1 MSRSDGRDGPGG
13 GPPEL
18 ETGTRRRVLEDVFD
32 PRANALNLIR
42 LVLALFVIVWHAFP
56 LTGATID
63 SPWARQ
69 LVSRLSV
76 DGFFAI
82 SGFLIVSSW
91 IRHPRWGA
99 FLRARA
105 LRIFPAFWVCLIL
118 TAFAFAPAALLIR
131 GVALPQGFVSDALS
145 YVWRNALLRVS
156 QFGIAGTPADVPEV
170 GVWNGALWTLFWEFS
185 CYLGVLAVG
194 LTGLLRRGMT
204 VPALFCSALLAVLL
218 TSYGPISNSTAT
230 IGSRLGLMFAA
241 GALVHRYRRGIPVRG
256 ELLALA
262 AGLVLVA
269 GALPEYSPLAAL
281 PLAYLVISLGALGT
295 HPRLRVRQD
304 ISYGV
309 YIYGFP
315 VQQLLVTAGAG
326 ALGVPFF
333 AVVSLLATLPLAA
346 GSWFLVEKPALRF
359 KGRSGRPATVQDT
372 AVTKAPA

>member
-1 MSRSDGRDGPGG
+1 MNRAASQYGRGEV
-13 GPPEL
+13 PPTPKAEN
-18 ETGTRRRVLEDVFD
+18 RHRVLEEAFD

-56 LTGATID
+56 LTGVEID
-63 SPWARQ
+63 APWPRQ

-91 IRHPRWGA
+91 TRHPRWGA

-105 LRIFPAFWVCLIL
+105 LRIFPAFWVCLVL
-118 TAFAFAPAALLIR
+118 TAFAFAPVAVLMR
-131 GVALPQGFVSDALS
+131 GGPFPDGFASDALS

-156 QFGIAGTPADVPEV
+156 QFGIAGTPADVPEA

-185 CYLGVLAVG
+185 CYLGVLVVG
-194 LTGLLRRGMT
+194 LTGLLRRRLT
-204 VPALFCSALLAVLL
+204 VAVLFCGALLAVLL
-218 TSYGPISNSTAT
+218 TSYGPVSNGTLQ

-241 GALVHRYRRGIPVRG
+241 GALIHRYRHAIPVRG
-256 ELLALA
+256 GLLVV
-262 AGLVLVA
+262 AGALVLVA

-281 PLAYLVISLGALGT
+281 PLAYLVIALGALGT

-315 VQQLLVTAGAG
+315 VQQILATAGAG
-326 ALGVPFF
+326 ALGVPLF
-333 AVVSLLATLPLAA
+333 AIASIVATLPLAA
-346 GSWFLVEKPALRF
+346 ASWFLVEKPALRF
-359 KGRSGRPATVQDT
+359 KAGSGRPTTVQDT
-372 AVTKAPA
+372 AVSKTAA

>member
-1 MSRSDGRDGPGG
+1 MSRAEGRDEQEDVPSNS
-13 GPPEL
+13 EADV
-18 ETGTRRRVLEDVFD
+18 RRRVLSDVFD

-56 LTGATID
+56 LTGTEIHD
-63 SPWARQ
+63 PWARQ

-91 IRHPRWGA
+91 TRHPRWA
-99 FLRARA
+99 VFLRARV
-105 LRIFPAFWVCLIL
+105 LRIFPAFWICLAL
-118 TAFAFAPAALLIR
+118 TAFAFAPTAVLMRGAAF
-131 GVALPQGFVSDALS
+131 PDGFASEALS
-145 YVWRNALLRVS
+145 FVWRNALLRIS
-156 QFGIAGTPADVPEV
+156 QFGIAGTPADVPEA

-194 LTGLLRRGMT
+194 LTGLLRRRLT
-204 VPALFCSALLAVLL
+204 VAGLFSAALLAVLL
-218 TSYGPISNSTAT
+218 TSYGPISNGSAQ

-241 GALVHRYRRGIPVRG
+241 GALIHRYRHAIPVRG
-256 ELLALA
+256 VLVAVA
-262 AGLVLVA
+262 AMLVLVS

-281 PLAYLVISLGALGT
+281 PLAYLVIALGALGT

-315 VQQLLVTAGAG
+315 VQQLLATAGAG
-326 ALGVPFF
+326 VLGVPSF
-333 AVVSLLATLPLAA
+333 AAISLVATLPLAA
-346 GSWFLVEKPALRF
+346 ASWFLVEKPALRF
-359 KGRSGRPATVQDT
+359 KAGSGRPTTVQDA
-372 AVTKAPA
+372 AVSKGAA